1 MNKETKIKEA
11 IKAGLAFALV
21 YGIALEINWLSPSW
35 AGWSVAAIAGTSR
48 GESLQKGLLRI
59 WGTLLAC
66 VMGIAIISA
75 GAQNRWLFMLL
86 TAGWLFFSSYNMLA
100 SKERSYF
107 WFCAAYV
114 ALVITAAGP
123 SSAGGFYI
131 AVYRTIETIMGIV
144 VYTLISVFLWPRTN
158 MGAIKKALSA
168 LLDTQTKLFKG
179 VYKVING
186 KNQLDHL
193 KELVRMLVNQSV
205 LFNKSITS
213 EGSENVK
220 IQDLKPMLDQ
230 YESLNIS
237 LQKSLDRL
245 FGGMEDLSRMDLP
258 ENQSDIDNYFK
269 EINLRFTGMSNL
281 LANPQASIAMQ
292 DVKLR
297 VDSIAPLPVSHFDRA
312 AVAIIITELYN
323 IETISREMA
332 DAAMNIAETNLGSQ
346 RTSFKEVKSQKK
358 PGFRFPVFDIE
369 NLKGSFYVALVII
382 VGFLIWFYANPPGH
396 ATWYILGGVFALI
409 FAAAQQ
415 VRTVKLVVP
424 FVVAMFLI
432 SLIYVFI
439 LPNLTMFYQLGI
451 ILFVCMFVIQYF
463 LSGPAIVVYTITLIQ
478 LLVINNPQTYDP
490 SALVN
495 SFVFI
500 PMLMLYLFGMSY
512 LINSPRPEKKFL
524 RLMSRFFKSAKYLI
538 SEQSQGNTDTE
549 SSFIQKY
556 KTAFYQHELV
566 SLPAKIKAWGKSI
579 DKKQFPNTD
588 DQQIDEIVN
597 TLQVMVVRME
607 TLIDANSNSH
617 GSSVTQLNDTIMVWR
632 QRLGKTFDSWDNLT
646 KKKIKSNAAEL
657 VLKMMDELEEKLKVI
672 EAKNKNRINE
682 EEGIQF
688 YHLLG
693 GYRGVTDATLSF
705 VKVADQ
711 LDWKQWKEE
720 RFP

>member
-1 MNKETKIKEA
+1 MKNETKIKEA

-66 VMGIAIISA
+66 VMGIAIIST

-114 ALVITAAGP
+114 TLVITAAGP
-123 SSAGGFYI
+123 SPTGGFYI
-131 AVYRTIETIMGIV
+131 AVYRSIETIMGIV

-158 MGAIKKALSA
+158 IGSIKKALSA
-168 LLDTQTKLFKG
+168 LLESQTKLFNE

-193 KELVRMLVNQSV
+193 KELVRLQVNQSV
-205 LFNKSITS
+205 QFNKSITS

-220 IQDLKPMLDQ
+220 VQELKPMLDQ

-245 FGGMEDLSRMDLP
+245 FGGMEDLSRIDLP

-269 EINLRFTGMSNL
+269 EINLRFTGMSSL

-312 AVAIIITELYN
+312 AVAIIITELNN

-332 DAAMNIAETNLGSQ
+332 LVAMNIADTNTGSQ
-346 RTSFKEVKSQKK
+346 KTAIKKAKSQKK
-358 PGFRFPVFDIE
+358 PGFQFPVFDIE
-369 NLKGSFYVALVII
+369 NLKGSCYVAFVII
-382 VGFLIWFYANPPGH
+382 IGFVIWFYVNPPGH
-396 ATWYILGGVFALI
+396 ALWYILGGVFALL
-409 FAAAQQ
+409 FAAVQQ
-415 VRTVKLVVP
+415 VKAVKLVVP
-424 FVVAMFLI
+424 FIVAMFLF

-439 LPNLTMFYQLGI
+439 LPKLTMFYQLGLL
-451 ILFVCMFVIQYF
+451 LFACMFVIQYF
-463 LSGPAIVVYTITLIQ
+463 LSGPALVVYSITLIQ
-478 LLVINNPQTYDP
+478 FLGVDNPQTYDP

-512 LINSPRPEKKFL
+512 LIDSPRPEKKL
-524 RLMSRFFKSAKYLI
+524 LKLVSRFFKSAKYLI
-538 SEQSQGNTDTE
+538 SEQSQGNTDAK

-556 KTAFYQHELV
+556 KTAFYQHELAT
-566 SLPAKIKAWGKSI
+566 LPAKINAWGKSI

-588 DQQIDEIVN
+588 DQQIDELVK
-597 TLQVMVVRME
+597 TLQVFVVRME
-607 TLIDANSNSH
+607 TLFEANSNNRGNSLIEL
-617 GSSVTQLNDTIMVWR
+617 SETITGWR
-632 QRLGKTFDSWDNLT
+632 QKLVMTFDSWENLT
-646 KKKIKSNAAEL
+646 KKKIKSHAAGL
-657 VLKMMDELEEKLKVI
+657 VMKMMDELEEKLKVL
-672 EAKNKNRINE
+672 EAKYKSSINE

-693 GYRGVTDATLSF
+693 GYRGVTEATLSF
-705 VKVADQ
+705 VQVADK